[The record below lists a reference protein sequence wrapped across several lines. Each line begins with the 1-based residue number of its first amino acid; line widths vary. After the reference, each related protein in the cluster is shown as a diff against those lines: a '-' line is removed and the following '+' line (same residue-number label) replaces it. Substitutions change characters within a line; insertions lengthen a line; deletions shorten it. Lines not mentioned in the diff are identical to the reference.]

1 MRNSISFNLAG
12 YERIRVK
19 VGAKMLFFAEFW
31 MGEIALFNWK
41 AYFVSVGAVLRRGG
55 LM

>member
-1 MRNSISFNLAG
+1 MRNSISFNLA
-12 YERIRVK
+12 ESQRIRVK
-19 VGAKMLFFAEFW
+19 AGAKSPFFAEFW